1 MGSGDELSDESVAE
15 PIAMFPGRPIVK
27 ISATGI
33 QLATCRCMA
42 ESPSTQSVS
51 QRLEVLAAL
60 EPSPFPVISLYLS
73 LSPDRNGRD
82 DYQQF
87 VRKVFGER
95 AKTFPEQSP
104 ERESFDADVT
114 RIQNTLDRKDA
125 FAGQA
130 VAIFASSGADLF
142 EIVPLDAPIPEHALF
157 ISSVPHLYPLARVV
171 ENYPRYAAVMLDTN
185 KARIFVFG
193 GETERE
199 KRIVG
204 EKTRR
209 NSKGGWSQ
217 ARYQR
222 RADNFH
228 MLHIKEVV
236 ETLDRIVREEEIQH
250 VVVAAAEVAMP
261 KLREQLPK
269 ELADKIVEIGP
280 HEDGESASFVER
292 TLAAL
297 REKDAETDVEK
308 VQELMDAWKSGG
320 LGVAG
325 PEATLS
331 AFQLGQVD
339 ELIITGS
346 PDTLKSVQQMPD
358 DAAPGDVQAVTSNP
372 AAAGDERQLKLSDEL
387 ITRAQQTA
395 ARIRFI
401 EDASLLADVGGVGAL
416 LRFRI

>member
-1 MGSGDELSDESVAE
+1 MEL
-15 PIAMFPGRPIVK
+15 
-27 ISATGI
+27 
-33 QLATCRCMA
+33 
-42 ESPSTQSVS
+42 
-51 QRLEVLAAL
+51 LAAL

-73 LSPDRNGRD
+73 LAANQNGREE
-82 DYQQF
+82 YGPF
-87 VRKVFGER
+87 VRKVFKDR
-95 AKTFPEQSP
+95 ARALREQSP
-104 ERESFDADVT
+104 ERESFDRDVA
-114 RIQNTLDRKDA
+114 RIQEHLERPDFT
-125 FAGQA
+125 AGQA
-130 VAIFASSGADLF
+130 LAIFASSGADLF
-142 EIVPLDAPIPEHALF
+142 EIIPLDAPIAEHALF
-157 ISSVPHLYPLARVV
+157 ISSVPHLYPLARLI

-193 GETERE
+193 GETEQE
-199 KRIVG
+199 KKIVG

-209 NSKGGWSQ
+209 TSKGGWSQ

-222 RADNFH
+222 RAENFH
-228 MLHIKEVV
+228 MLHVKEVV
-236 ETLDRIVREEEIQH
+236 DTLDRIVREEGIQH
-250 VVVAAAEVAMP
+250 IVVASADVALP
-261 KLREQLPK
+261 ILREQLPK

-280 HEDGESASFVER
+280 HEESESGSFVER

-297 REKDAETDVEK
+297 REKDAETDAEK

-346 PDTLKSVQQMPD
+346 PDTLKPVQQLPE
-358 DAAPGDVQAVTSNP
+358 DAAPGDVQVVTSNP
-372 AAAGDERQLKLSDEL
+372 AGAGDEAQLKLSDEL

>member
-1 MGSGDELSDESVAE
+1 
-15 PIAMFPGRPIVK
+15 
-27 ISATGI
+27 
-33 QLATCRCMA
+33 MA
-42 ESPSTQSVS
+42 ESTPTQSVG
-51 QRLEVLAAL
+51 QRMESLATL
-60 EPSPFPVISLYLS
+60 EPSPFPVISLYLN
-73 LSPDRNGRD
+73 LTPNQNGRE
-82 DYQQF
+82 DYHPF
-87 VRKVFGER
+87 IRKVFSER
-95 AKTFPEQSP
+95 AKALPEQSP

-114 RIQNTLDRKDA
+114 RIHEHLENNTA
-125 FAGQA
+125 AGQA
-130 VAIFASSGADLF
+130 VAIFACSGSELF
-142 EIVPLDAPIPEHALF
+142 EVVPLEAPLPEHSLF
-157 ISSVPHLYPLARVV
+157 ISSVPHLYPLARII

-199 KRIVG
+199 KKIVG

-222 RADNFH
+222 RAENFH
-228 MLHIKEVV
+228 TLHIKEVV
-236 ETLDRIVREEEIQH
+236 DTLVKIVRDEEIQH
-250 VVVAAAEVAMP
+250 VVVAAADVAMP
-261 KLREQLPK
+261 ILREQLPK

-280 HEDGESASFVER
+280 HDDDESGSFLER
-292 TLAAL
+292 TMAAL

-346 PDTLKSVQQMPD
+346 PDTLKPVQELPA
-358 DAAPGDVQAVTSNP
+358 DAAPGDVQVSTSHP
-372 AAAGDERQLKLSDEL
+372 GGAGDEDRLKLSDEL

-401 EDASLLADVGGVGAL
+401 EDPSLLADVGGVGAL

>member
-1 MGSGDELSDESVAE
+1 
-15 PIAMFPGRPIVK
+15 
-27 ISATGI
+27 
-33 QLATCRCMA
+33 MA
-42 ESPSTQSVS
+42 DTPTTQSLS
-51 QRLEVLAAL
+51 QRMEALAAL
-60 EPSPFPVISLYLS
+60 EPGPFPVLSLYLS
-73 LSPDRNGRD
+73 LTSHQNGRED
-82 DYQQF
+82 HPQF
-87 VRKVFGER
+87 VRRVFRER
-95 AKTFPEQSP
+95 ARALPEQSP
-104 ERESFDADVT
+104 ERESFDADVK
-114 RIQNTLDRKDA
+114 RIEAHLENRDA
-125 FAGQA
+125 LTGQA
-130 VAIFASSGADLF
+130 LAVFASSGSDLF
-142 EIVPLDAPIPEHALF
+142 EVISIDAPLSEHALF

-199 KRIVG
+199 KTIVG

-209 NSKGGWSQ
+209 SAKGGWSQ

-228 MLHIKEVV
+228 LHHIKEVV
-236 ETLDRIVREEEIQH
+236 DALDRIVRDEGIRH
-250 VVVAAAEVAMP
+250 VVVAGAEVAMP
-261 KLREQLPK
+261 ILREQLPK
-269 ELADKIVEIGP
+269 ELADRIVEIGS
-280 HEDGESASFVER
+280 HEDGESGSFLER
-292 TLAAL
+292 TMAAL

-308 VQELMDAWKSGG
+308 VEELLDAWKSGG

-331 AFQLGQVD
+331 ALQLGQVD

-346 PDTLKSVQQMPD
+346 PDTLKPVQKLPE
-358 DAAPGDVQAVTSNP
+358 DAAPGDVQVVTSNP
-372 AAAGDERQLKLSDEL
+372 GGAVDERQVKLSDEL